1 MVQVGVCSFVNL
13 VNICLRHVAAF
24 LAIYTFNHCF
34 LLHWFPHT
42 QQINLSDLSFFS
54 LSWEY
59 SRDVAVVVSLPL
71 VTGVQIWLPLTQR
84 IASWLKL
91 KLAQAKK
98 LELGWLRLAKRQS
111 QIRSWIGSGSNL
123 FWISDLC
130 SAWAWKKWIF
140 MSSARLGLGGSENFK
155 LDPI

>member
-1 MVQVGVCSFVNL
+1 MISPVLLFAQPFNLIIGEMSSMFIASFLYHEPLLGSKLICSYIQFVIVEMVQVGVCSFVNL

-71 VTGVQIWLPLTQR
+71 VTGVQI
-84 IASWLKL
+84 
-91 KLAQAKK
+91 
-98 LELGWLRLAKRQS
+98 
-111 QIRSWIGSGSNL
+111 
-123 FWISDLC
+123 
-130 SAWAWKKWIF
+130 
-140 MSSARLGLGGSENFK
+140 
-155 LDPI
+155 